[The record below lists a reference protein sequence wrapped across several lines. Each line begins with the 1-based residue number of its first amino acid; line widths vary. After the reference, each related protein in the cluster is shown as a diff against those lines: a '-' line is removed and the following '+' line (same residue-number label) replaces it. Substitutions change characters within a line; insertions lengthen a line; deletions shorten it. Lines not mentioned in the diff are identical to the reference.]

1 MIEEHD
7 LPILKHLTDI
17 ALEYVED
24 GFKINFTFSP
34 NEFFTNTVLTKSYES
49 EVAADDDAVFF
60 DGPSYV
66 KAEGTTINWNKGKDV
81 TVKLVKKKQKKKGKG
96 GKPAEVRTVVQ
107 AEPQPSFFNYF
118 SAAELNEDDEDDEEA
133 QMRLE
138 GRMMLDFEVGFLFFL
153 FCLFFFPRLGGPAGG
168 PVSVRGP
175 ARRAG
180 ALCSRLCACQGWPRS
195 LAFSSLPA
203 PVSVSVSVSGR

>member
-66 KAEGTTINWNKGKDV
+66 KAEGTTIAWNKGKDV

-138 GRMMLDFEVGFLFFL
+138 GRMMLDFEVRVFLVGWASRCRCAAVGLAPRLL
-153 FCLFFFPRLGGPAGG
+153 FCPTLAPSPAAGVACNFPPG
-168 PVSVRGP
+168 
-175 ARRAG
+175 
-180 ALCSRLCACQGWPRS
+180 
-195 LAFSSLPA
+195 
-203 PVSVSVSVSGR
+203 